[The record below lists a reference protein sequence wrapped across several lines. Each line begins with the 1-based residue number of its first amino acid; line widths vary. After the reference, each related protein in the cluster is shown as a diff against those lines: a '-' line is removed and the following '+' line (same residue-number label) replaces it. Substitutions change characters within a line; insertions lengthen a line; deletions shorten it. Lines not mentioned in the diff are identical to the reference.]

1 LRQQYPAKQWIELI
15 HKLNVLN
22 PKLTI
27 HVFWSPGDL
36 NNPIHPG
43 DDKKAKILKNA
54 LKNLPIK
61 FIPTLTLESLIKGI
75 QTCDSMIMAD
85 GGAMHIAAALN
96 RPIVALFGD
105 SNPKKWRPWGVR
117 HIVMQENTNHVK
129 DIKTS
134 SIVKAWIT
142 ISNKR
147 ESSC

>member
-1 LRQQYPAKQWIELI
+1 
-15 HKLNVLN
+15 
-22 PKLTI
+22 
-27 HVFWSPGDL
+27 
-36 NNPIHPG
+36 
-43 DDKKAKILKNA
+43 
-54 LKNLPIK
+54 
-61 FIPTLTLESLIKGI
+61 
-75 QTCDSMIMAD
+75 MIMAD